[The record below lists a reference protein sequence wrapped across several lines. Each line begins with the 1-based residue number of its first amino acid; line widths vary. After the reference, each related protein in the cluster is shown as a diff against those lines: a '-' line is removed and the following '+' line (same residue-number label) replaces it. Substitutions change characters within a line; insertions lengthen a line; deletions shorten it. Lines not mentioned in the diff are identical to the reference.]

1 MAKGIL
7 DRIRQKRAEALYTD
21 FDINMDPHP
30 VTGDLILNSDE
41 RAIAQSLRF
50 LVLTNIGE
58 RIYEPLIGGNIT
70 HDLFSLLTPQKLL
83 LIEERVKTLVRN
95 FEKRVDL
102 IGVDVVSFDDT
113 IHIKVFYAIR
123 NNEETQ
129 VADIYIKRDR

>member
-1 MAKGIL
+1 
-7 DRIRQKRAEALYTD
+7 
-21 FDINMDPHP
+21 MDPHP